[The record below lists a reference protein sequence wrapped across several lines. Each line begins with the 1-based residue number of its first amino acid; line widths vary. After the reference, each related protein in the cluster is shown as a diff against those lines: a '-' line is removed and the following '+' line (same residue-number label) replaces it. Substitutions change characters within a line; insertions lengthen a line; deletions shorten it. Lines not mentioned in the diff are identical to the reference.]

1 MTVLTGLLLVGA
13 IAIAATLAVL
23 RTIAS
28 AAEIL
33 PQRAT
38 RRDGVRTHAA
48 RPTHRPQNRIPT
60 RMGMK
65 SQ

>member
-13 IAIAATLAVL
+13 IVIAATLAVL
-23 RTIAS
+23 RTIAA

-33 PQRAT
+33 PQRA
-38 RRDGVRTHAA
+38 RQGDGVRAHPAPATH
-48 RPTHRPQNRIPT
+48 PPQNRIPT